1 MPNMNSDTDLA
12 SSSYDFIT
20 SHRKSAKI
28 KKNKEKETPED
39 IEVSKSLRKR
49 KLFLKRSCVLLCFAI
64 YATNVSRTVSCHV
77 L

>member
-1 MPNMNSDTDLA
+1 MNSDTDLA

-49 KLFLKRSCVLLCFAI
+49 KLFLK
-64 YATNVSRTVSCHV
+64 
-77 L
+77 